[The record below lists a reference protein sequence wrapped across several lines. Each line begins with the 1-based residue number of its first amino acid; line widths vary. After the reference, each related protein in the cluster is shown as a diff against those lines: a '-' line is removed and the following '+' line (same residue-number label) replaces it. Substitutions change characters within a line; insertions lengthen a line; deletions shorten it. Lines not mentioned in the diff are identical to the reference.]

1 MIAFLF
7 FIFLSFLYSNDINP
21 QNIEA
26 GRIGDLYKVWV
37 YFDKKDSKRIVDLD
51 SASIERRI
59 KHGIV
64 GPTKYDYLINQSY
77 IDRIKRL
84 KVEIKN
90 QSRWLNAISV
100 IADMQKINL
109 INKLAFVKK
118 IEPVYRHTKKKSIQ
132 AVGDR
137 NYQSRNIEYGSSYD
151 QVEQIN
157 CRIPH
162 VAGYF
167 GQGVRVLYLDTG
179 YELGHTAYDSLNL
192 IAQYDFVN
200 NDENTANE
208 TDQEITDNQDDHG
221 TICLSVIAGHAPGN
235 LIGPAFK
242 SEYLLA
248 KTEIM
253 AEEIQQEEDNYVAAL
268 EWGESLGADIA
279 CASLGYLDWYSYE
292 DLDGNSATTTIA
304 VDIASNLGVLC
315 INSAGNEGDDPWYY
329 IIAPADADSVIS
341 VGAVNRDG
349 TIANFSS
356 RGPTYDGR
364 IKPEVCALGVS
375 VYCVRSN
382 TENDYRAA
390 SGTSFSAP
398 LAAGAAAVI
407 LSANPEWTNMQVREA
422 IMMTAS
428 LSNIPDNIYGYG
440 ILNTWAAINYQFTTG
455 LKNEEII
462 PNVLKVFDAYPN
474 PFNPATFIRVQSE
487 SIIPNLTLSIFNIY
501 GQLIQTLEKET
512 TNASRIDIKWDGNR
526 NSSGVYFIKIDW
538 PGGSRTQK
546 ITLLN

>member
-64 GPTKYDYLINQSY
+64 GPTKYDYIINQSY

-84 KVEIKN
+84 NVEIKN

-137 NYQSRNIEYGSSYD
+137 NNQSRNIEYGSSYD

-440 ILNTWAAINYQFTTG
+440 ILNTWAAINYQFTSG

>member
-137 NYQSRNIEYGSSYD
+137 NNQSRDIEYGSSYD

-157 CRIPH
+157 CLIPH
-162 VAGYF
+162 IAGYF

-375 VYCVRSN
+375 AFCVRSN

-512 TNASRIDIKWDGNR
+512 TNANRIDIKWDGNR

>member
-59 KHGIV
+59 KHDIV
-64 GPTKYDYLINQSY
+64 GPTKYDYVINQSY

-84 KVEIKN
+84 NVEIKN

-137 NYQSRNIEYGSSYD
+137 NNQSRNIEYGSSYD

>member
-7 FIFLSFLYSNDINP
+7 FIFISFLHSNDIKP

-26 GRIGDLYKVWV
+26 GRRGDLYKVWV
-37 YFDKKDSKRIVDLD
+37 YFNKKDSTRIVDLD
-51 SASIERRI
+51 DASIKRRI
-59 KHGIV
+59 KHNLFE
-64 GPTKYDYLINQSY
+64 PTKYDYLLNQNY
-77 IDRIKRL
+77 ID
-84 KVEIKN
+84 EIKELDVEVN
-90 QSRWLNAISV
+90 IQSRWLNAVSV
-100 IADMQKINL
+100 IADIEKINL
-109 INKLAFVKK
+109 IKKLPFVKK
-118 IEPVYRHTKKKSIQ
+118 IKPVYQHTKKKSIQ
-132 AVGDR
+132 DIGNMND
-137 NYQSRNIEYGSSYD
+137 QSRNIEYGSSYD
-151 QVEQIN
+151 QIEQIN

-162 VAGYF
+162 IAGYF

-208 TDQEITDNQDDHG
+208 TDQEILENQDNHG
-221 TICLSVIAGHAPGN
+221 TLCLSVMAGYAPGN

-292 DLDGNSATTTIA
+292 DLDGNSAVTTIA
-304 VDIASNLGVLC
+304 IDIASNLGVLC

-329 IIAPADADSVIS
+329 IITPADADSVIS
-341 VGAVNRDG
+341 VGAVDRDG
-349 TIANFSS
+349 IIANFSS

-375 VYCVRSN
+375 TYCVRSN
-382 TENDYRAA
+382 TEDIYRTA

-398 LAAGAAAVI
+398 LAAGAAAVV

-422 IMMTAS
+422 MMMTAS
-428 LSNIPDNIYGYG
+428 LSNSPDNMYGYG
-440 ILNTWAAINYQFTTG
+440 ILNTWAAINYQFTTAI
-455 LKNEEII
+455 KDEEIT
-462 PNVLKVFDAYPN
+462 PNALKVFDAYPN
-474 PFNPATFIRVQSE
+474 PFNPTTSIRIQSE
-487 SIIPNLTLSIFNIY
+487 SILPNIILSIFNVN
-501 GQLIQTLEKET
+501 GQLIQTLEKGA
-512 TNASRIDIKWDGNR
+512 TNAHSMDIKWDGSR
-526 NSSGVYFIKIDW
+526 NSSGVYFIKIAW

>member
-137 NYQSRNIEYGSSYD
+137 NNQSRNIEYGSSYD

-208 TDQEITDNQDDHG
+208 TDQEITDNHDDHG

-512 TNASRIDIKWDGNR
+512 TNANRIDIKWDGNR

>member
-7 FIFLSFLYSNDINP
+7 FIFLSFLHSNDINP

-26 GRIGDLYKVWV
+26 GRRGDLYKVWV
-37 YFDKKDSKRIVDLD
+37 YFDKKDFKRIVDLD
-51 SASIERRI
+51 SASIERRL

-64 GPTKYDYLINQSY
+64 LPTKHDYLINQSY
-77 IDRIKRL
+77 IDRVKRL
-84 KVEIKN
+84 EVEIKN
-90 QSRWLNAISV
+90 QSRWLNAVSV
-100 IADMQKINL
+100 IADIDKINL
-109 INKLAFVKK
+109 IKKLPFVKK
-118 IEPVYRHTKKKSIQ
+118 IEPVYQHTKKKSIQ
-132 AVGDR
+132 AIGDR
-137 NYQSRNIEYGSSYD
+137 NNQSRDIEYGSSYD

-162 VAGYF
+162 IAGYY

-179 YELGHTAYDSLNL
+179 YELGHNAYDSLNL
-192 IAQYDFVN
+192 IAQYDFIN
-200 NDENTANE
+200 GDENTANE

-221 TICLSVIAGHAPGN
+221 TICLSVMAGYAPGN

-292 DLDGNSATTTIA
+292 DLNGNSAVTTIA

-341 VGAVNRDG
+341 VGAVDRDG

-375 VYCVRSN
+375 AYCVRSN
-382 TENDYRAA
+382 TEDIYRTA

-428 LSNIPDNIYGYG
+428 LSNSPDNIYGYG

-462 PNVLKVFDAYPN
+462 PNALKVFDAYPN
-474 PFNPATFIRVQSE
+474 PFNPTTSIRILSE
-487 SIIPNLTLSIFNIY
+487 SILPSITLSIFNIN
-501 GQLIQTLEKET
+501 GQLIQTLKKET
-512 TNASRIDIKWDGNR
+512 TNARRMDIKWDGSR
-526 NSSGVYFIKIDW
+526 NSSGVYFFKIDW

>member
-1 MIAFLF
+1 MIAFIF
-7 FIFLSFLYSNDINP
+7 FIFLSFLHSNDIKP
-21 QNIEA
+21 HNIEP
-26 GRIGDLYKVWV
+26 GLRGDLYKVWV

-51 SASIERRI
+51 DASIKRRI
-59 KHGIV
+59 KHNLFE
-64 GPTKYDYLINQSY
+64 PTKYDYLINQNY
-77 IDRIKRL
+77 IN
-84 KVEIKN
+84 EIKELDVEVN
-90 QSRWLNAISV
+90 IQSRWLNAVSI
-100 IADMQKINL
+100 IADIEKINL
-109 INKLAFVKK
+109 IKKLPFVKK
-118 IEPVYRHTKKKSIQ
+118 IEPVFQHTKKKSIQ
-132 AVGDR
+132 ASANR
-137 NYQSRNIEYGSSYD
+137 IFQNRNIEYGFSYD
-151 QVEQIN
+151 QIEQIN

-162 VAGYF
+162 IAGYF
-167 GQGVRVLYLDTG
+167 GQGVRVLYIDTG

-221 TICLSVIAGHAPGN
+221 TICLSVMAGYAPGN

-292 DLDGNSATTTIA
+292 NLDGNSAVTTMA

-364 IKPEVCALGVS
+364 TKPEVCALGVS
-375 VYCVRSN
+375 AYCVRSN

-407 LSANPEWTNMQVREA
+407 LSANSEWTNMQLREA

-428 LSNIPDNIYGYG
+428 LSNSPDNIYGYG

-487 SIIPNLTLSIFNIY
+487 SIIPNLTLSIFNIN

-512 TNASRIDIKWDGNR
+512 TNSNRIDIKWDGNR

>member
-7 FIFLSFLYSNDINP
+7 LIFLSFLYSNDIKP
-21 QNIEA
+21 KNIEA
-26 GRIGDLYKVWV
+26 GRRGDLYKVWV
-37 YFDKKDSKRIVDLD
+37 YFDKKDSIKIVNLD
-51 SASIERRI
+51 DTSIKRRI
-59 KHGIV
+59 KHNLLA
-64 GPTKYDYLINQSY
+64 PTKYDYLINQNY
-77 IDRIKRL
+77 IDQIEKL
-84 KVEIKN
+84 DVEVNI

-100 IADMQKINL
+100 ITEIEKINL
-109 INKLAFVKK
+109 IKKLPFVKK
-118 IEPVYRHTKKKSIQ
+118 IEPVYKHKKKRSIQ
-132 AVGDR
+132 SINDLNNQNR
-137 NYQSRNIEYGSSYD
+137 DIEYGSSYD
-151 QVEQIN
+151 QIEQIN
-157 CRIPH
+157 CHIPH
-162 VAGYF
+162 MAGYF

-179 YELGHTAYDSLNL
+179 YELGHNAYDSLNL
-192 IAQYDFVN
+192 VAEYDFIN
-200 NDENTANE
+200 SDENTANE
-208 TDQEITDNQDDHG
+208 TDQEIIDDQDDHG
-221 TICLSVIAGHAPGN
+221 TICLSAMAGYAPGN

-292 DLDGNSATTTIA
+292 DLDGNSAVTTIA

-315 INSAGNEGDDPWYY
+315 INSAGNEGDDPWYH
-329 IIAPADADSVIS
+329 IITPADADSVIS

-349 TIANFSS
+349 AIANFSS

-364 IKPEVCALGVS
+364 TKPEVCALGVNT
-375 VYCVRSN
+375 YCVRSN
-382 TENDYRAA
+382 TEDIYRTA

-407 LSANPEWTNMQVREA
+407 MSANPEWTNMQVREA
-422 IMMTAS
+422 MMMTAS
-428 LSNIPDNIYGYG
+428 LSNSPDNVYGYG
-440 ILNTWAAINYQFTTG
+440 ILNTWAAINYQFTTQI
-455 LKNEEII
+455 KDEEII

-474 PFNPATFIRVQSE
+474 PFNPTTLIRIQSE
-487 SIIPNLTLSIFNIY
+487 SILPSITLSIFNIN
-501 GQLIQTLEKET
+501 GQLIKILQKET
-512 TNASRIDIKWDGNR
+512 ANAYRMDIKWDGSL
-526 NSSGVYFIKIDW
+526 NSSGIYFIKIDW